1 MSLVTPYNPSCL
13 DDYIRVRDYILSG
26 VKTYASIE
34 HFGSTSIPDMVA
46 KPVIDIMMVVPFGKM
61 PQAIEEL
68 AVLEFH
74 HKEDGAIPG
83 RVVYD

>member
-13 DDYIRVRDYILSG
+13 DDYIRVRDSILSG
-26 VKTYASIE
+26 VKTYESIE